1 MRDITVVTST
11 KSKDEL
17 YSVKCPMLNST
28 NYTVWTIR
36 MKNLLKVQKVWSI
49 IEETDDD
56 EKNNRALAL
65 LFQAIPE
72 ALILQV
78 GEMDTMKKDWDA
90 IKTKHVGA

>member
-1 MRDITVVTST
+1 
-11 KSKDEL
+11 
-17 YSVKCPMLNST
+17 
-28 NYTVWTIR
+28 

-49 IEETDDD
+49 IEEETDDD

-78 GEMDTMKKDWDA
+78 GEMDTTKKVWDA

>member
-1 MRDITVVTST
+1 
-11 KSKDEL
+11 
-17 YSVKCPMLNST
+17 
-28 NYTVWTIR
+28 